1 MKPIDPDS
9 RDWREYMDH
18 ALMAQF
24 MAIPLPVQ
32 PDNERIP
39 GRDDL
44 ESDDE

>member
-24 MAIPLPVQ
+24 MAIPMT